1 MTKID
6 EALYYK
12 DGLDRRQIKT
22 KKAIIQAFFD
32 LTKDKDMSKIT
43 ITELAR
49 KADIDRKT
57 FYLHFN
63 SIADIYNELGRKVV
77 DILKESIKN
86 SGVSDN
92 QDAIYGLFITINE
105 ILTGKLD
112 VLKDIARKNDFA
124 EFVFYVKDAF
134 CNELIKAYGLQ
145 DTPDAEK
152 FRLTAEFVS
161 SGTVAMYLSWL
172 KGEVNISMDELANL
186 AGSMIIN
193 GVSGLY
199 EFAKKSPDSK

>member
-22 KKAIIQAFFD
+22 KKAIIRAFFD
-32 LTKDKDMSKIT
+32 LTKEKDMSKIT

-77 DILKESIKN
+77 DILKESIRN

-92 QDAIYGLFITINE
+92 QDAIYELFRTINE

-112 VLKDIARKNDFA
+112 VLKDIARKNEFT

-134 CNELIKAYGLQ
+134 CDELIKASGLQ
-145 DTPDAEK
+145 NTPDAEK
-152 FRLTAEFVS
+152 FRLTAEFIA

-172 KGEVNISMDELANL
+172 KDEVNISMDELANL
-186 AGSMIIN
+186 AGSMIVN
-193 GVSGLY
+193 GVSGLC
-199 EFAKKSPDSK
+199 EFTKKSLNAN